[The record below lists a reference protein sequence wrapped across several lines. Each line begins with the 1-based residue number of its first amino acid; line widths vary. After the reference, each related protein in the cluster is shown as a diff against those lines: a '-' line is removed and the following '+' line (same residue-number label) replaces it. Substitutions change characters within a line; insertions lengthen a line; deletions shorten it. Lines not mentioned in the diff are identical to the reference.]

1 MKEPYGEGLAPHTD
15 PKSCVDGREAGGEA
29 LTGART
35 GQPLSCEIQLS
46 GTPTLLTEVEGNT
59 EGGAM
64 REPSEGPAQSKTLRT
79 CGNSMHGNREI
90 PGIPS
95 PDGGDGRSGKAGSHT
110 PDTYVTGKSDG
121 CIVPGKPPN
130 KGRQGEPVCGG
141 GGGKAVNQGKCGA
154 GRPRPG
160 HRAGQVCRPDCYA
173 CEKWQGRIRLH
184 GSPRCC
190 TM

>member
-15 PKSCVDGREAGGEA
+15 PESCVDGREAGGEA

-35 GQPLSCEIQLS
+35 GQPLSCEIRLS
-46 GTPTLLTEVEGNT
+46 GTPTLLSEAEGHT

-79 CGNSMHGNREI
+79 CRNSMHGNREI

-110 PDTYVTGKSDG
+110 PGTYVSGKSDG

-130 KGRQGEPVCGG
+130 KGREPVCGR

-154 GRPRPG
+154 GG
-160 HRAGQVCRPDCYA
+160 RAPDT
-173 CEKWQGRIRLH
+173 G
-184 GSPRCC
+184 PDRCVVW
-190 TM
+190 TATHAKSGKGG